1 VIMAEGNFELL
12 KQKEDEVINE
22 LTSLVNRLR
31 KFEEPAKKMML
42 RKYPPER
49 VLDAE
54 GKKAVLSITGL
65 KFHDLVYAY
74 QITGLSMKQVEP
86 MEDYSTW
93 LEIPIDIATTIMKK
107 VLSGQQGALNEALGD
122 NRVKIRGSRVYH
134 DMAAFEDI
142 INTLSEN
149 IRKLRG

>member
-1 VIMAEGNFELL
+1 MAEGNFELL

-65 KFHDLVYAY
+65 RFHDLVYAY